1 MATTTITNISNQVI
15 PVLVGPITLSQ
26 ADPSSDIPPLSTEQ
40 VAIAAGAQLIIETG
54 RVDVA
59 QLDQLRRK
67 RLISYTSF

>member
-1 MATTTITNISNQVI
+1 MATTTITNISNQII
-15 PVLVGPITLSQ
+15 PILVGPIELSKS
-26 ADPSSDIPPLSTEQ
+26 DSNSDIPPLASEQ
-40 VAIAAGAQLIIETG
+40 VAVASGAQLVVETQ

>member
-15 PVLVGPITLSQ
+15 PILVGPIDLEQS
-26 ADPSSDIPPLSTEQ
+26 DSGSDIPPLASEQ
-40 VAIAAGAQLIIETG
+40 VAVAAGSQLVIETQ